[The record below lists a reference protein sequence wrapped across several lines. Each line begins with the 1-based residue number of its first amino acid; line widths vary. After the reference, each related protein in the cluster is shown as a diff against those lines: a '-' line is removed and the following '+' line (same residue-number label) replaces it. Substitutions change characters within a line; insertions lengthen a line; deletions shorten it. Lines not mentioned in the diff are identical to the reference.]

1 MKRRGALIHG
11 HFHTHFYVQEHL
23 AEIYQKQQTDGVTE
37 EEKINQFLMRGLKL
51 GIVSGSDTHDN
62 RPANPYKEPGPSG
75 PGGLTGVWAERLDRP
90 TLFDALFNRRCYATT
105 GVRIIVDFRVN
116 DNWIGST
123 VESDSFTFTADVVG
137 TADIEQV
144 DLVVNGDTARS
155 YTPNRQHVQL
165 EDEVPLRFSPIG
177 ANYCYLRV
185 RQQDGNRAWTS
196 PIWLEPHS

>member
-1 MKRRGALIHG
+1 M
-11 HFHTHFYVQEHL
+11 
-23 AEIYQKQQTDGVTE
+23 
-37 EEKINQFLMRGLKL
+37 
-51 GIVSGSDTHDN
+51 
-62 RPANPYKEPGPSG
+62 
-75 PGGLTGVWAERLDRP
+75 
-90 TLFDALFNRRCYATT
+90 
-105 GVRIIVDFRVN
+105 RIIVDFRVN
-116 DNWIGST
+116 DSWIGST

-137 TADIEQV
+137 TADIEQI

-196 PIWLEPHS
+196 PIWLETMA